1 MSETEHW
8 EYAFNDEEEANH
20 YKKELKKYFEEG
32 LQFVVPM
39 SINAALKYLKPNDGL
54 QDFLS

>member
-1 MSETEHW
+1 VSETEHW
-8 EYAFNDEEEANH
+8 EDAFNDEKEAKH